1 MDRVVRGRSVAI
13 LADQTVWRILV
24 SSCSQTVADQS
35 PSDPARSWKV
45 TYSEKA
51 QHQYSTAGEAP
62 IS

>member
-24 SSCSQTVADQS
+24 SSCSQIAADQS
-35 PSDPARSWKV
+35 LSDPASSWKV
-45 TYSEKA
+45 TYSGKA
-51 QHQYSTAGEAP
+51 QHQYFTAGEEP